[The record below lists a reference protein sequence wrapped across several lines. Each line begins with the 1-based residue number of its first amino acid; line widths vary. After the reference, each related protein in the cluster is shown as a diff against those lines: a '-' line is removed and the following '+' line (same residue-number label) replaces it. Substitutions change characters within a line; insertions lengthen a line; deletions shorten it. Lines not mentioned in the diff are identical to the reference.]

1 MFEIPT
7 SLLTLSRR
15 DTEEAAPSARIIV
28 RFREEPGRAAE
39 EIFLFWGFIRNSIT
53 RVSGVKKIELE
64 IDGTTERSTPFFSRK
79 RISVIFILC
88 WMDFKRPPTK
98 SPPVRQTSPYRFKK
112 GNKYQVFTT
121 VDESKMI
128 DKPNPSLGITLVIGY
143 ILSQSKTPSLR
154 Y

>member
-1 MFEIPT
+1 M
-7 SLLTLSRR
+7 
-15 DTEEAAPSARIIV
+15 
-28 RFREEPGRAAE
+28 
-39 EIFLFWGFIRNSIT
+39 
-53 RVSGVKKIELE
+53 KKIELE

-79 RISVIFILC
+79 RISLLSLFYAGWISK
-88 WMDFKRPPTK
+88 DQRKPP
-98 SPPVRQTSPYRFKK
+98 PIRQTSPYLFKK
-112 GNKYQVFTT
+112 GNKYQIFTT